1 VRDFLN
7 RVFTPRQS
15 GESSA
20 EPTAYDVQVATA
32 ALLIEV
38 AGADDEFSDEEREAL
53 VSVLRDSFGL
63 KRDEVDEIITAANLA
78 LEQKTDLYFF
88 TNQIN
93 AHFDTEHKIR
103 IIEMVW
109 RVIFADKRLHGRED
123 HLAHRF
129 ALLLRLDHTQLIQA
143 KQRTR
148 KALDVEM

>member
-1 VRDFLN
+1 MRDFID
-7 RVFTPRQS
+7 RVFSPRRS

-38 AGADDEFSDEEREAL
+38 AGADDEFSDEEREAII
-53 VSVLRDSFGL
+53 SVLRDSFGL
-63 KRDEVDEIITAANLA
+63 KRDEVDEIVTAADHA

-93 AHFDTEHKIR
+93 THFDIEHKIR

-129 ALLLRLDHTQLIQA
+129 ARLLRLEHAQLIQA

-148 KALDVEM
+148 KALDLEG